1 MPSARRSVYDNDM
14 ILSPRHRNVLL
25 LWVLVASM
33 AVPFISA
40 AMSAT
45 DSLRAVIRNKDFY
58 VAKREARIATLK
70 RELSGRDI
78 SPDSMYCLNERIGEE
93 YRKFQIDSA
102 IAYSRKCIAIAEKYG
117 WTDRIIASSLRLAMF
132 YTQCSCFLEA
142 QKLIDDID
150 PDRLDPSLRNLYYQA
165 ASQLWSFYSVS
176 ARYADR
182 PGVNLNDSVAKYTE
196 AGSFSH
202 RMSEASRMI
211 LSDSVE
217 AERRFGKLFAVVPD
231 STFDYAILAHQY
243 AVAQQYWGNR
253 EKARHYYTL
262 SAIADFVNANR
273 ETASLQALADMLYE
287 ENRIPEA
294 LLYTQSIVDDIDA
307 SGISFRSSDSY
318 SSHSIMSRAY
328 RAEEKRAHRNLVIF
342 LAVTGVGAVVLMV
355 LVAYV
360 WVQMRRT
367 LRIKRE
373 LDKTNAE
380 LHELNDRLNST
391 NISLNDKNIQLRESN
406 SIKQHY
412 IAQFFDICFSYINKM
427 EQNQNALYK
436 LAVAKSYGELHDRL
450 RSVAFIEEEL
460 DELYRRFDAVF
471 LRLYPTFVTEFNALL
486 RDDEKVRLKG
496 DGLNKELRIYALL
509 RLGISDSARI
519 AGFLRCSTS
528 TVYNYRTRMRNRS
541 AVNRDDFET
550 MIMKISASYDL

>member
-1 MPSARRSVYDNDM
+1 M
-14 ILSPRHRNVLL
+14 LL
-25 LWVLVASM
+25 ASM
-33 AVPFISA
+33 AVPYMSS

-45 DSLRAVIRNKDFY
+45 DSLRAVIRNKDVY
-58 VAKREARIATLK
+58 VAKKEARIAALK
-70 RELSGRDI
+70 RELGAPGLSA
-78 SPDSMYCLNERIGEE
+78 DSIYLLNERICEE

-102 IAYSRKCIAIAEKYG
+102 IAYSRGCIAIAEAHG
-117 WTDRIIASSLRLAMF
+117 WKERAIASSLRLARF
-132 YTQCSCFLEA
+132 YTQCCCFLEA
-142 QKLIDDID
+142 KKIIDSVD
-150 PDRLDPSLRNLYYQA
+150 PATLSPELRKLYYQA

-176 ARYADR
+176 ARYTDG
-182 PGVNLNDSVAKYTE
+182 PEVNFNDSLGRYT
-196 AGSFSH
+196 APGSFSH
-202 RMSEASRMI
+202 RLNDACNII
-211 LSDSVE
+211 LSDSAG
-217 AERRFGKLFAVVPD
+217 AERRFSELFAVVPD
-231 STFDYAILAHQY
+231 STIDYAILAHQY
-243 AVAQQYWGNR
+243 AVAQLYWGNR

-262 SAIADFVNANR
+262 SAIADFINANR

-294 LLYTQSIVDDIDA
+294 FLFTQSIVDDIDA

-328 RAEEKRAHRNLVIF
+328 RSEEKRARRHLIVFLV
-342 LAVTGVGAVVLMV
+342 VTGVGAVILLI

-360 WVQMRRT
+360 WSQMRRT
-367 LRIKRE
+367 LRMKRE

-380 LHELNDRLNST
+380 LQELNDRLNST
-391 NISLNDKNIQLRESN
+391 NISLNDKNMQLRESN

-436 LAVAKSYGELHDRL
+436 LAVAKSYGELLDRL

-460 DELYRRFDAVF
+460 DELYHRFDTVF

-496 DGLNKELRIYALL
+496 GGLNKELRIYALL

-528 TVYNYRTRMRNRS
+528 TVYNYRTRMRNRA
-541 AVNRDDFET
+541 AVDRDDFEA
-550 MIMKISASYDL
+550 MIMKISAAYDL